1 MIYRICLILTVFI
14 IITIVPVSNA
24 QLFFGQEANQKSVE
38 VILEK
43 SENVHVKHVISFSNN
58 QANMKVFTGIIENSL
73 EITNEEGLEI
83 EFGKVGDDENGITSI
98 VIFPSKQ
105 NTVVEYDLKDK
116 SKLDGNMWNI
126 NISYE
131 KTFSI
136 LFPEEINIIFLNN
149 NPINLENNKGVSV
162 SGGGDVNLQYYS
174 NNSKIIEQV
183 SWEENKFDVEIMT
196 DSEIEE
202 FNFEQTSKS
211 ISFKVN
217 QENKFVTVTMAKELL
232 GGPYVV
238 LLNDEKIQY
247 SKFDKNK
254 NNVGLSIKPES
265 TGQITIIGTTVIP
278 EFSMFIPLIMGFLV
292 ILTVPFIKKFNLH

>member
-58 QANMKVFTGIIENSL
+58 QANMKVFTGIIEDSL
-73 EITNEEGLEI
+73 KITNEEGLEI

-254 NNVGLSIKPES
+254 NNVGLSIEPEA
-265 TGQITIIGTTVIP
+265 TGQITMIGTTVIP